1 MILNIYSWVERKF
14 FFTLTRKIIGNITFL
29 FLFQIALSCFCFY
42 ILDKENISDRYSGW
56 VMLLLGMSAFSYIFT
71 IIYMSFL
78 IVRPVRAMLRNIQEI
93 ERHSG
98 DLSSRL
104 PQFTHDEFRELSSS
118 YNRLMDNLSH
128 MIKGIYV
135 GAELAVNTNSDVE
148 NLVLSTTQSSTKQT
162 DLSGKIQN
170 ASDSIAESIDEIT
183 ERTQSVALATT
194 ENQKSASK
202 SGVALNGLI
211 GDIQKIS
218 ELLGNF
224 GETVDSLQENAQNI
238 RNILMMVQEFSDQ
251 TNLLAL
257 NAAIEAARAGEAGRG
272 FAVVADEV
280 RQLSHKV
287 NDATHQINEFINGM
301 ENLVESTRGESE
313 RLIEASHTAT
323 NTIQHTSST
332 FAVMVDDLSENNTQL
347 QSISQAVGLL
357 ANNYGETN
365 NNVHEISHLCSKIQ
379 EDMQDIGVKIN
390 ALNEQTHNTREQ
402 LSQFV

>member
-1 MILNIYSWVERKF
+1 MILNIYSWIERKF
-14 FFTLTRKIIGNITFL
+14 FYTLTRKIIGNITFL
-29 FLFQIALSCFCFY
+29 FLFQIALGCVCFF
-42 ILDKENISDRYSGW
+42 ILDREGISDQYAGW
-56 VMLLLGMSAFSYIFT
+56 VTLLLVMSAFSYVFT
-71 IIYMSFL
+71 IGYMSFL

-93 ERHSG
+93 EQHSG
-98 DLSSRL
+98 NLSSRL
-104 PQFTHDEFRELSSS
+104 PQFTYDEFRELSSA

-128 MIKGIYV
+128 MIQGIYV
-135 GAELAVNTNSDVE
+135 GAELAANTNSDVE
-148 NLVLSTTQSSTKQT
+148 RLVRSTSQSSTKQT
-162 DLSGKIQN
+162 DLSGKIQG
-170 ASDSIAESIDEIT
+170 ASDTIAESIDEIT
-183 ERTQSVALATT
+183 ERAQSVAQATT
-194 ENQKSASK
+194 ENQKSASE
-202 SGVALNGLI
+202 SSAALNGLI

-218 ELLGNF
+218 KLLGNF

-332 FAVMVDDLSENNTQL
+332 FAVMVDDLSENNIQL
-347 QSISQAVGLL
+347 QSISRAIGLL

-365 NNVHEISHLCSKIQ
+365 QNVHEISHLCSDVQ
-379 EDMQDIGVKIN
+379 QDMQEINVKIN
-390 ALNEQTHNTREQ
+390 TLNEQTHNTREQ